1 MFRALSKIIGIC
13 SISTAS
19 LLFLAANVSA
29 QNAAAEK
36 IFQSVK
42 QNILQIGNAKCVSE
56 MSRAIALDKTQAEYY
71 NYRGFCYSLLDK
83 DKEALADLDEALRL
97 NPGLIEALFSRSYL
111 FSKTDKLKA
120 IPDLKRIVE
129 IDPKKSN
136 AYGML
141 ATYYLDLAK
150 YDDAFAMG
158 QKVNELVPEGGAG
171 YRYQAQALAGL
182 GKYTEA
188 IPLYSEALK
197 RDDQD
202 THALEGRA
210 DAYRHVGNTAA
221 AKADEQAA
229 ANLPKNSSGYGNGR
243 GTGGGIGAGSGRPP
257 MVYNPETTGGSI
269 GPGEATDPAEN
280 SESAKP
286 ASTVKI
292 EPLQITKRP
301 RAEYTEEAR
310 HANVQGTVLLQI
322 AFLANGTIGPIR
334 VISRLPNGLTE
345 KAIEAAKLI
354 EFKPE
359 LRDGVPVT
367 TYKNLRYSF
376 TIY

>member
-13 SISTAS
+13 SIATVS

-29 QNAAAEK
+29 QNATAEK

-56 MSRAIALDKTQAEYY
+56 MTRAIALDKTKAEYY

-83 DKEALADLDEALRL
+83 YPEALVDLDQALKLDPR
-97 NPGLIEALFSRSYL
+97 LIEALYSRQYI
-111 FSKTDKLKA
+111 FAKTDKLKA

-129 IDPKKSN
+129 IDPKQSN

-257 MVYNPETTGGSI
+257 MVYNPETTGGGI

-334 VISRLPNGLTE
+334 VISRLPNGLTD